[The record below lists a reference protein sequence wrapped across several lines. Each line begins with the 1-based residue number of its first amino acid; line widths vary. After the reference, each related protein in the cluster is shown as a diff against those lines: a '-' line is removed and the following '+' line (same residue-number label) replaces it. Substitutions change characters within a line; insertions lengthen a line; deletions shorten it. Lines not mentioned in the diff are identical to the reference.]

1 MSGQDSMENMA
12 IISIGSNIDADI
24 NITRMI
30 SLLRQYMHI
39 STISPFARTSP
50 VGMTNQ
56 PDFTNGAVSIITHLD
71 KDQLKK
77 ILKRIEDDLGRDR
90 SLPAF
95 GPRTMDLDIVVW
107 NNKIVDDDYHT
118 RDFLR
123 NSVDYLWPIQGA

>member
-1 MSGQDSMENMA
+1 MENMA

-24 NITRMI
+24 NISRMI
-30 SLLRQYMHI
+30 SLLRQYVHI
-39 STISPFARTSP
+39 TAISPLVRTTP
-50 VGMTNQ
+50 IGITNQ
-56 PDFTNGAVSIITHLD
+56 PDFTNGAVRIITHLD
-71 KDQLKK
+71 RDQLKK
-77 ILKRIEDDLGRDR
+77 IIKRIEDDLGRDR

-123 NSVDYLWPIQGA
+123 NSVDYLWRIQGA

>member
-39 STISPFARTSP
+39 TAISPLARTSP

-56 PDFTNGAVSIITHLD
+56 PDYTNGAVRIITHLD

>member
-1 MSGQDSMENMA
+1 MENMA

-30 SLLRQYMHI
+30 SLLRQYVHI
-39 STISPFARTSP
+39 TAISPLVRTTP

-56 PDFTNGAVSIITHLD
+56 PDFTNGAVRIITHLD